1 MEASDWNETSEL
13 KYLTHWMPLPPL
25 PGSAAR
31 DPAGSVAEPAVD
43 AYALL
48 QEVAACFT
56 CDDDLPANLLPRIDA
71 ALAARKQGENHD

>member
-1 MEASDWNETSEL
+1 MEVSEWNEDSEL

-31 DPAGSVAEPAVD
+31 APADSVLED
-43 AYALL
+43 AHALL

-56 CDDDLPANLLPRIDA
+56 CDDDLPDNLLPRIDA
-71 ALAARKQGENHD
+71 VLAARKQGANHD